1 MRFTPVAVKEL
12 LEQLAGEHLLIYK
25 EDAEAVEWRM
35 SQSGELMIPEQAQYI
50 EDGEPDDE

>member
-1 MRFTPVAVKEL
+1 MSPGAVKEL

-35 SQSGELMIPEQAQYI
+35 SQSGELTIPEQAQFI
-50 EDGEPDDE
+50 EEGEQDDE